1 MGLAFYCGSEFSGH
15 EYDQFQELKKIL
27 ISKYKDSEEEIVV
40 LYNFF
45 IHETQIDVAL
55 IMNNGILLI
64 EMKDYEGEIY
74 GDEEGDWYCKN
85 SNGEE
90 KKINSGSFPNP
101 YIQCKVQRSRL
112 TEKILEL
119 VDNKKL
125 AEFPVEKQII
135 SRSIRSWLYF
145 NGSSTYKS
153 NENTTENNVIK
164 RNPWFNIVNAESLA
178 SEIDKIRSP
187 FPIIKEDVDALV
199 KSLNVSEC
207 GNKILPTKDLK
218 NFDIKN
224 EKLITI
230 GQVDQKFLIGLNEIE
245 LQACTVEEFKGEYKT
260 KSHIHLSL
268 NVLNKKIEPS
278 IKNLLYIAKFA
289 FDWILYSIEKKVS
302 DLDIK
307 SMDGLH
313 ELNNALTKQYK
324 IIYEPSNDLR
334 HTSGGLFYGQF
345 GKSSILISLDEKTAI
360 FMDDDYI
367 KIFNLSFSFTAEIW
381 IVLSEEPLNQ
391 DEWGPFI
398 DEDLAPRLKKFA
410 LLNPIEDLNISFF
423 RKGLGDKK
431 IKEGWFG
438 IKIREFNAFIDGE
451 RFDLE
456 LSWSKD
462 LDEELINKIEDT
474 FVKISKNVLIGEYKD
489 KRFRID
495 LETERRLVKLW
506 YAPLAAEKEVMDNI
520 YEEILPE
527 GNSNT

>member
-1 MGLAFYCGSEFSGH
+1 MGLAFYCGSEFPGR

-64 EMKDYEGEIY
+64 EMKNYEGEIY

-90 KKINSGSFPNP
+90 NKISSGSFPNP
-101 YIQCKVQRSRL
+101 YIQCKVHRSRL
-112 TEKILEL
+112 TEKVLEL

-125 AEFPVEKQII
+125 AEFPVDKQII

-145 NGSSTYKS
+145 NGSSTYKG

-164 RNPWFNIVNAESLA
+164 RNPWFNIVNAENLA

-207 GNKILPTKDLK
+207 GNKILPTKELRNPDTNNK
-218 NFDIKN
+218 
-224 EKLITI
+224 KLITI
-230 GQVDQKFLIGLNEIE
+230 GQVDQEFFIALSDIE
-245 LQACTVEEFKGEYKT
+245 LSACYVEEFKGEYET
-260 KSHIHLSL
+260 KSHIYLSL
-268 NVLNKKIEPS
+268 NVLNKKIEPT
-278 IKNLLYIAKFA
+278 IKNLLYFAKVA
-289 FDWILYSIEKKVS
+289 FDYILYSIEKKVS

-313 ELNNALTKQYK
+313 ELNDALTKQYK
-324 IIYEPSNDLR
+324 IIYEPSKELQ
-334 HTSGGLFYGQF
+334 HTSKGDFFGQ
-345 GKSSILISLDEKTAI
+345 SSILTSLDGTTVI
-360 FMDDDYI
+360 FIDDESI
-367 KIFNLSFSFTAEIW
+367 KIFNQYFSLSAEIW
-381 IVLSEEPLNQ
+381 ITFWERRTEQ
-391 DEWGPFI
+391 DDYGLFI

-431 IKEGWFG
+431 IKEGWFE
-438 IKIREFNAFIDGE
+438 IKIREFNAFIDGD

-495 LETERRLVKLW
+495 LETERRLVRLW
-506 YAPLAAEKEVMDNI
+506 YAPLAAEEEVMDNI

-527 GNSNT
+527 GNSNI

>member
-1 MGLAFYCGSEFSGH
+1 MGLAFYCGSEFPGR

-85 SNGEE
+85 SNGE
-90 KKINSGSFPNP
+90 KNKINSGSFPNP
-101 YIQCKVQRSRL
+101 YKQCKVQRSRL
-112 TEKILEL
+112 TEKLLEL

-125 AEFPVEKQII
+125 AEFPVDKKII

-153 NENTTENNVIK
+153 NENTNENNVIK
-164 RNPWFNIVNAESLA
+164 RNPWFNIVNAENLA

-187 FPIIKEDVDALV
+187 FPIIKEDVGAIV
-199 KSLNVSEC
+199 KSLNVNEC
-207 GNKILPTKDLK
+207 GNKILPTKELK
-218 NFDIKN
+218 NPDTNNK
-224 EKLITI
+224 KLITI
-230 GQVDQKFLIGLNEIE
+230 GQVDREFSLGLHEIE
-245 LQACTVEEFKGEYKT
+245 LEACTVEEFKGEYET

-278 IKNLLYIAKFA
+278 IKNLLYIAKFV
-289 FDWILYSIEKKVS
+289 FNHILYSIEEKVS

-307 SMDGLH
+307 SMDGLN

-324 IIYEPSNDLR
+324 IIYEPSKELQ
-334 HTSGGLFYGQF
+334 HTSKGDFFGQ
-345 GKSSILISLDEKTAI
+345 SSILTSLDGTTI
-360 FMDDDYI
+360 ILIDDKFI
-367 KIFNLSFSFTAEIW
+367 KIFNEYFSLSAEIW
-381 IVLSEEPLNQ
+381 ITFWERRTEQ
-391 DEWGPFI
+391 DDWGPFI
-398 DEDLAPRLKKFA
+398 DEDLAPRIKKFT
-410 LLNPIEDLNISFF
+410 LDNPLEDLNITFF
-423 RKGLGDKK
+423 RKELGSRKE
-431 IKEGWFG
+431 KEGWFEL
-438 IKIREFNAFIDGE
+438 KIREFNSFIDGD

-456 LSWSKD
+456 LYWSKD

-474 FVKISKNVLIGEYKD
+474 FVNISKRILMGEFKD
-489 KRFRID
+489 KRFLTS
-495 LETERRLVKLW
+495 LEIYRRLVRLS
-506 YAPLAAEKEVMDNI
+506 YAPLAAEKKVIDTI

-527 GNSNT
+527 GNSNI